1 MKTKG
6 EINVINVE
14 KKTAYL
20 NEYDVTVNKFL
31 LPAQVQQIA
40 NAVVKFDT
48 WAERENNIIMLVMFH
63 ATDVDEKE
71 LEEIGVNKL
80 IESGLFEKV
89 KYAIDNFYEIDEAIE
104 YTESFARNMKLV
116 LDKSAPQINDLLDL
130 VVKRYVKTTT
140 KK

>member
-14 KKTAYL
+14 KKTVYL
-20 NEYDVTVNKFL
+20 NEYGVTVNKFL
-31 LPAQVQQIA
+31 LPAQIQQIA
-40 NAVVKFDT
+40 NAVIKFNT
-48 WAERENNIIMLVMFH
+48 WSERENNIIMLVMFH

-89 KYAIDNFYEIDEAIE
+89 KYAIDNFYEIDEAII

-130 VVKRYVKTTT
+130 VVKRYGKTTT